1 MKVENAMVQSAKTKS
16 FSTLINS
23 QNYRAMIDKSVGDPR
38 RAASL
43 VSTLIS
49 VVNATPA
56 LQECNAGTVISSAL
70 RGEIGMNLSLALG
83 DYSIVPYGSRA
94 QFIISANGLKQLA
107 IRSGRYSAIGFF
119 DVREGEYLGRDSRTR
134 EPKFQWIEDEDE
146 REKKE
151 IVGYYGF
158 YQLNEAF
165 NHFFQCIY
173 WSHEKILRHADR
185 YSKAFQLKKYEELL
199 AGTLSSYEAE
209 KLQRGSP
216 WYGTPDSLG
225 HRKMCIKTIAKQ
237 LLGDG
242 LAPKEIQE
250 VIAVDNLR
258 DESGEPVE
266 YGDEAAMESTMP
278 LEPEVE
284 TARDEAAEAPDGG
297 ENPPEAPPQPKKETR
312 GRKPKT
318 SAESFFDE

>member
-1 MKVENAMVQSAKTKS
+1 MKVENAMVQGAKTKS

-56 LQECNAGTVISSAL
+56 LQECNVGTVISSAL

-83 DYSIVPYGSRA
+83 DYSIVPYGNKA

-119 DVREGEYLGRDSRTR
+119 DVREGEYQGRDSRTR
-134 EPKFQWIEDEDE
+134 EPIFKWIEDDDE
-146 REKKE
+146 RETKE
-151 IVGYYGF
+151 IIGYYGF
-158 YQLNEAF
+158 YQLNETF
-165 NHFFQCIY
+165 NNFFQCIY
-173 WSHEKILRHADR
+173 WSHDRIIRHADR
-185 YSKAFQLKKYEELL
+185 YSKAFSLKKYETLL
-199 AGTLSSYEAE
+199 SGAMSSYEAE

-216 WYGTPDSLG
+216 WYGEPTSLG
-225 HRKMCIKTIAKQ
+225 HMKMCIKTIAKQ

-250 VIAVDNLR
+250 VVAADNLR
-258 DESGEPVE
+258 EESGEAVE
-266 YGDEAAMESTMP
+266 YGDEN
-278 LEPEVE
+278 LFEPITP
-284 TARDEAAEAPDGG
+284 TAKEQEEEPAAEMETETQEDAV
-297 ENPPEAPPQPKKETR
+297 EVISEPPAAKR
-312 GRKPKT
+312 GRKPKV
-318 SAESFFDE
+318 SADTFFEE